1 MAYAMSQLM
10 KKIFSLAFL
19 CVAMHANAS
28 PMFDDNAVID
38 VELTGPI
45 GSLIKK
51 KTIVPRCLLFSK
63 RMALNSR
70 YRFAFA
76 ARAACASAN
85 FHR

>member
-1 MAYAMSQLM
+1 MSQLM

-51 KTIVPRCLLFSK
+51 KDDRTEQPFVLK
-63 RMALNSR
+63 ANGVEQQV
-70 YRFAFA
+70 RFAFA